1 MATKARETKNIVIC
15 CDGTGNKFGE
25 NNSNVVR
32 IYTCLEVNKHQ
43 VAYYHPGV
51 GSMGAPHSRTGLG
64 KEVSRIAGMAF
75 GTGFRSNL
83 EDAYRFLMA
92 NYADGDRVYLFG
104 FSRGAYTVRALTGAL
119 SLYGLLC
126 PGNDGHLPYLMQM
139 FSEAS
144 RDAYKRKQTRLTE
157 DALATAFKETFSRQ
171 IPIHFVGVWDTV
183 SSIGWIYDPVKL
195 LYDGQNPLIRRG
207 RHAMSVDERRCYF
220 QHTPWGP
227 PLPPE
232 QTPVLSQLGV
242 RQDIVQAYFAGVHS
256 DVGGSYKQHE
266 SAPALDGFRWILEE
280 AEADG
285 LLTNRHKRKAVF
297 GVGSEKCAS
306 VTRWHKSPEAK
317 VRLHTSLCGFWWVL
331 EFFPHKY
338 FDEHGKH
345 WQVLPLAHRRMIEDG
360 SLLHSSLVDRL
371 DNDKDYKPKNLAF
384 GKVVAY
390 RESPVFLP
398 DPQVMESLS
407 NQHFGVFRRS
417 APETKGVISPMKVAA
432 VVLSFLGSL
441 FLQK

>member
-1 MATKARETKNIVIC
+1 V
-15 CDGTGNKFGE
+15 
-25 NNSNVVR
+25 
-32 IYTCLEVNKHQ
+32 
-43 VAYYHPGV
+43 
-51 GSMGAPHSRTGLG
+51 
-64 KEVSRIAGMAF
+64 
-75 GTGFRSNL
+75 
-83 EDAYRFLMA
+83 
-92 NYADGDRVYLFG
+92 
-104 FSRGAYTVRALTGAL
+104 
-119 SLYGLLC
+119 
-126 PGNDGHLPYLMQM
+126 
-139 FSEAS
+139 
-144 RDAYKRKQTRLTE
+144 
-157 DALATAFKETFSRQ
+157 LATAFKETFSRQ